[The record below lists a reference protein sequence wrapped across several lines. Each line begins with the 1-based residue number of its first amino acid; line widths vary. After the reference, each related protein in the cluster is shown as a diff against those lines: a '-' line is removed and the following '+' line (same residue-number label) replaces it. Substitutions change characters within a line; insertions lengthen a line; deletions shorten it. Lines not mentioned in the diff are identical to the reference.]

1 MKKILLI
8 AMALSALGMVL
19 AGCGAKE
26 EAAADG
32 ASTSAPATE
41 ESK

>member
-26 EAAADG
+26 GDAATTPPA
-32 ASTSAPATE
+32 ATETPAT
-41 ESK
+41 S

>member
-26 EAAADG
+26 EAG
-32 ASTSAPATE
+32 ATSPATE
-41 ESK
+41 ASATS